1 VAPLKVN
8 RVSAGGTEAV
18 LSGLAERLRAA
29 RYDAAG
35 LRERVGIQ
43 RPDDVGLL
51 NHAPTCERLRADD
64 SALAAAVRL
73 FYLEED
79 ETTRRLRT
87 LLSPTEQRALQQIRL
102 LGMRNGQA
110 RARLRIDTHGA
121 LLVLA
126 DRRFRSPDL
135 GALGL
140 PLGDMVYPPGGDSA
154 LLADALPERDGECV
168 LDLCTGSGIQALNV
182 AARAVQVV
190 AVDIGAR
197 ATALA
202 RLNAAMNGCANVDV
216 RRGDLFAPVRGER
229 FDLILANP
237 PFVPAPRRGPAY
249 HSGGP
254 RGDRVL
260 RRIAAGLEQHL
271 RDGGRALIIS
281 HLAVRRGETVAT
293 AVQPWVRRFGGRVL
307 VLVLERGTPVDLA
320 AAQALF
326 ALDDGFASYA
336 AEVRRW
342 VRYLERQ
349 RIEQVALLLI
359 AAERGGPGERDV
371 VEAFQRV
378 LPLPLSQPPRT
389 MIEQWLN
396 RV

>member
-1 VAPLKVN
+1 VASLKVN
-8 RVSAGGTEAV
+8 RVSDGGAEAV
-18 LSGLAERLRAA
+18 LRGLAERLRAA
-29 RYDAAG
+29 GYDAAG

-51 NHAPTCERLRADD
+51 NHAPTCERLRTDD
-64 SALAAAVRL
+64 SALAVAVRL

-79 ETTRRLRT
+79 EPARRLRA
-87 LLSPTEQRALQQIRL
+87 LLSPADQRRLQQIRL
-102 LGMRNGQA
+102 LGPQV
-110 RARLRIDTHGA
+110 RARMRIDAHAA

-126 DRRFRSPDL
+126 DRRFRAPDL
-135 GALGL
+135 GGLGL
-140 PLGDMVYPPGGDSA
+140 PRGDMVYPPGGDSA
-154 LLADALPERDGECV
+154 LLADALPERDGERV

-182 AARAVQVV
+182 APRAAHVV
-190 AVDIGAR
+190 AVDIGVRSA
-197 ATALA
+197 ALA
-202 RLNAAMNGCANVDV
+202 HLNAAMNGVANVAV

-260 RRIAAGLEQHL
+260 RRVVAGLENHL
-271 RDGGRALIIS
+271 RDGGRALVIS
-281 HLAVRRGETVAT
+281 HLAVRRGESVA
-293 AVQPWVRRFGGRVL
+293 AVVQPWVREFCGRVL
-307 VLVLERGTPVDLA
+307 ALVLERGTPVDLA

-326 ALDDGFASYA
+326 ALDDGFGSYA

-342 VRYLERQ
+342 VAYLERQ
-349 RIEQVALLLI
+349 RIEHIALLLM
-359 AAERGGPGERDV
+359 AAERGPRAELEV

-389 MIEQWLN
+389 MVEEWLN
-396 RV
+396 RS